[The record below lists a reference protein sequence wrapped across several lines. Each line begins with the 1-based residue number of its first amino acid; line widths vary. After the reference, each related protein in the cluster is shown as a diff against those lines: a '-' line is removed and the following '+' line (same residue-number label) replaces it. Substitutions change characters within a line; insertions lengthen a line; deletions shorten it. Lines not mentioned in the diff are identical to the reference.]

1 VRVEAADAPR
11 VARQGGA
18 VHEVERRGLV
28 IVFADDGPERRR
40 SQRDVPPFLADVRG
54 GACPRRVGIGRDAWN
69 SE

>member
-1 VRVEAADAPR
+1 MEAADAHR
-11 VARQGGA
+11 AARQGGVVREA
-18 VHEVERRGLV
+18 ERRGLV

-54 GACPRRVGIGRDAWN
+54 GACPRRVEIGRDAWN